1 VSIVITSAVTSSS
14 WSAGTCGYGTAAYL
28 LSSGSITET
37 GDSYS
42 ASNSDESVIC
52 LLGGTAT
59 LTSPTITSSGA
70 TSSTDDSS
78 FYGLDAAVLAYNA
91 GTLTISS
98 GTISTTGQGGNDVFA
113 YGSGV
118 VNISG
123 TTVKATG
130 ANGHGLYA
138 AGGGVMTVANVT
150 ATSTGASGSVVA
162 TDRGGGTITVTGGS
176 YSASGQ
182 RSAGI
187 YSTGTVTATNAAFSA
202 TNAEVVVIEG
212 SNVATLTNATLTATS
227 STTEHRGIFLYQSMS
242 GDATENSDC
251 GTEGACFTMTGG
263 SFTYTDTTN
272 SSTTATDNCAA
283 FTVANQVALFTL
295 TDVTVSNSCPTLL
308 LSALNTNWDYNGGT
322 TTFKAYGVTLTGS
335 VIVDAVSTA
344 AITLN
349 KDSSGTI
356 SKLTGAINTADTG
369 KTVTLTL
376 DSTSKWVV
384 TGTSYLTTLTDADTT
399 YSNITCAT
407 AGCKV
412 YNGTTLISP
421 SAQ

>member
-1 VSIVITSAVTSSS
+1 
-14 WSAGTCGYGTAAYL
+14 
-28 LSSGSITET
+28 
-37 GDSYS
+37 
-42 ASNSDESVIC
+42 
-52 LLGGTAT
+52 
-59 LTSPTITSSGA
+59 
-70 TSSTDDSS
+70 
-78 FYGLDAAVLAYNA
+78 
-91 GTLTISS
+91 
-98 GTISTTGQGGNDVFA
+98 
-113 YGSGV
+113 V